1 MNGAASKIKFDLL
14 SVVAV
19 SLLAYTLAL
28 IVHEYM
34 GHALMNVAFGGRLS
48 ELGALYI
55 GGNHAVQTSMPVW
68 ASKLALLAGA
78 LFNAI
83 TGVVALILLA
93 RLRKASNLSKY
104 WLWLFGT
111 ISLLSAAGYVLF
123 SGVSGVGDFGT
134 RAGLFRGVEP
144 EWLVGAVLT
153 VVGAAS
159 YAGVIIVSLR
169 RMDQLIGGEGKER
182 VFRAQMLS
190 LTSYLAG
197 SIFVV
202 LVGALNPHGLEI
214 LLAGALAYGFG
225 GTSALAWMMQCLSS
239 KKESSDEPLIITRNW
254 PWIVVSLVIAV
265 AYGLIF
271 GPTIYVS

>member
-19 SLLAYTLAL
+19 SLLAYTLGL

-111 ISLLSAAGYVLF
+111 ISLLTAAGYVLF

-144 EWLVGAVLT
+144 EWLVRAVLT

-159 YAGVIIVSLR
+159 YAGGIIVSLR

-197 SIFVV
+197 SIFLV

-225 GTSALAWMMQCLSS
+225 GTCALAWMMQCLSS
-239 KKESSDEPLIITRNW
+239 KKVSSDEPLIITRNW